1 VVDDGKKRIEK
12 NSVKDNNS
20 NRKVEDSM
28 AREFLEEVNRSA
40 SQLKKEFTLT
50 IPRTEIEKKLEEK
63 ARLYQPNLRL
73 QGFRRGKVPLEVVQA
88 QFKSE
93 LEGEVIREVTQK
105 EVAGKMQ
112 SEKLRPVGQPV
123 VQKMDFPE
131 GKDLTLG
138 FEVEIFPEVD
148 LSDLEN
154 LTVEATAGELEY
166 PEFQEEESIR
176 QLLKN
181 RGKYELKKD
190 QTVENGDMVVYTI
203 QSTNT
208 KTRKKTPKQKERLV
222 VSPDRPS
229 DILEVTREVLGKK
242 AGDRLVFKRRYPRDH
257 ARKPWAGKEMEH
269 QLELEKVFELRE
281 RELNEAFFAE
291 MGVRNRGELK
301 ERMKEE
307 YRQERDQFLQ
317 NRKMELIL
325 DDICRRKEFPVPRS
339 LMDESVS
346 KARMQVQKIKNDGG
360 EDRDRKILEVYRDI
374 HRSIKK
380 AFIINT
386 LKAEK
391 KIRADEKKMDEK
403 IRELAE
409 RQNIPFG
416 QFKKLLAGNPQYLDQ
431 VRTDVENEL
440 IRDYLL
446 TAVKV
451 REVQS

>member
-307 YRQERDQFLQ
+307 YRQARDQFLQ

>member
-1 VVDDGKKRIEK
+1 MVDDGKKRIEK

-307 YRQERDQFLQ
+307 YRQARDQFLQ